1 MRRTWVLGT
10 SPASGMYPWWNAEGW
25 FARQRREHR
34 RRKEI
39 ARRRAR
45 YEQGANP
52 DGIVLLADVHPLGGD
67 LESDLPPSAAIKPPG
82 RPVSWVVQ
90 WDDAEETVIV
100 LGPGLPFPML
110 DVQNGESQDVRKALA
125 HEVARRLNSE
135 PLPTG
140 LVHVP
145 GDTESFVHIETAGHV
160 VGFQIPKPAGD
171 VRAAFGPWSTS

>member
-145 GDTESFVHIETAGHV
+145 RSAG
-160 VGFQIPKPAGD
+160 
-171 VRAAFGPWSTS
+171 